1 MDRALPESQNEA
13 NKAMTAQSFAYP
25 VTLSHEEDTVLVSFP
40 DIPEALTEGDDEA
53 EALYEAADC
62 LVAALGGYI
71 ELRRDIPA
79 PSRPRRGQPVVRVP
93 PLVAA
98 KLALYRA
105 MRGSGLTRVALG
117 KRLGISEGAVR
128 RLLDLD
134 HRSHIGQVEAALAV
148 LGKRLVVE
156 VRDTAA

>member
-1 MDRALPESQNEA
+1 M
-13 NKAMTAQSFAYP
+13 
-25 VTLSHEEDTVLVSFP
+25 
-40 DIPEALTEGDDEA
+40 
-53 EALYEAADC
+53 
-62 LVAALGGYI
+62 
-71 ELRRDIPA
+71 
-79 PSRPRRGQPVVRVP
+79 P

-105 MRGSGLTRVALG
+105 MRGAGSTRVALG

-134 HRSHIGQVEAALAV
+134 HRSHIGQVEAGLAV

>member
-1 MDRALPESQNEA
+1 MEFS
-13 NKAMTAQSFAYP
+13 YP
-25 VTLSHEEDTVLVSFP
+25 VDLTPQDDGSVLVTFP
-40 DIPEALTEGDDEA
+40 DVRGAVTDGDTEA
-53 EALYEAADC
+53 EALFEATDC

-79 PSRPRRGQPVVRVP
+79 PSRPRRGQPVVTVP

>member
-1 MDRALPESQNEA
+1 ME
-13 NKAMTAQSFAYP
+13 FAYP
-25 VTLSHEEDTVLVSFP
+25 VDLTPQDDGSVLVTFP
-40 DIPEALTEGDDEA
+40 DVRGALTDGDSKA
-53 EALYEAADC
+53 EALFEATDC

-79 PSRPRRGQPVVRVP
+79 PSHPRRGQPVVTVP

-105 MRGSGLTRVALG
+105 MRGAGLTRVALG